1 LARRNATHCFIG
13 GPKRHIQP
21 ERYAKWEA
29 DLVGM
34 IMLNGFVAIWDRKT
48 LKMYK
53 QLGKN
58 DTVDKKISLAYNK
71 IMENFA
77 EKINI
82 IRDIILKN
90 VAARY
95 IYLFGSYAYGEPTD
109 KSDIDIYIV
118 IPDNAAN
125 ISEIYGKIMVDL
137 SIKKIYFVDLLL
149 NRESVFHTRK
159 NRNILEKTIYQK
171 GKILYEY

>member
-1 LARRNATHCFIG
+1 
-13 GPKRHIQP
+13 
-21 ERYAKWEA
+21 
-29 DLVGM
+29 
-34 IMLNGFVAIWDRKT
+34 
-48 LKMYK
+48 
-53 QLGKN
+53 
-58 DTVDKKISLAYNK
+58 
-71 IMENFA
+71 MEDIA

-82 IRDIILKN
+82 IKDTILKN

-118 IPDNAAN
+118 IPDNAIN

-149 NRESVFHTRK
+149 NRESVFNTRK
-159 NRNILEKTIYQK
+159 NKNILEKTICQK
-171 GKILYEY
+171 GKILYER